1 MLFMARK
8 NPPNRKGKPL
18 NLALTPD
25 LVMGVDNFMN
35 AQVVP
40 PTKTALAQKAL
51 RDYLT
56 RLGFLPIPKVG
67 EPVPNPPRPTSPPPI
82 SVARPVVSDRYA
94 ELWYV
99 GPIAA
104 GTPLEVFDNPPE
116 RIDLGEELGG
126 EGRYVFVVRGDS
138 MEQERIFDGDRVVI
152 QRDPEPKGGDIVVAR
167 IDRALTL
174 KKLMATRG
182 DEIRVVSCDGKS
194 KSFVLQPDRGD
205 AILGKFVAVYRKAK

>member
-1 MLFMARK
+1 MCVQIHGVFTMVGMAAEK
-8 NPPNRKGKPL
+8 KPNRSGVAL
-18 NLALTPD
+18 NMFLPPD
-25 LVMGVDNFMN
+25 LSEAMQGFMDSLP
-35 AQVVP
+35 VV
-40 PTKTALAQKAL
+40 PTKTAVVSKAM
-51 RDYLT
+51 RDYFVRMG
-56 RLGFLPIPKVG
+56 RLPG
-67 EPVPNPPRPTSPPPI
+67 EVPTS
-82 SVARPVVSDRYA
+82 V
-94 ELWYV
+94 LWYV